1 MKYIFVIALGLTIG
15 YAWGYTEARDGKPSL
30 MARALDKFG
39 VEKVRDASARRE
51 ADLTP

>member
-1 MKYIFVIALGLTIG
+1 MKYILVIAFGLTVG

-39 VEKVRDASARRE
+39 VQKVKDAADRRE